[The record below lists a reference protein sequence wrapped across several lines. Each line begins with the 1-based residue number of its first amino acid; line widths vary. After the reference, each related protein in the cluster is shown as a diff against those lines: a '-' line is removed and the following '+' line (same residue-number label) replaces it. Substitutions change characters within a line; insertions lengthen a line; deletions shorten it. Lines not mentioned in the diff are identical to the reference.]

1 MVLLVLRSSNNACF
15 SISGLSAELVDGPM
29 LPSLSSAGMLV
40 LFKLAFLGK
49 GE

>member
-1 MVLLVLRSSNNACF
+1 MVLLVLRSSSSACF
-15 SISGLSAELVDGPM
+15 STSGLSAELEDGPL

-40 LFKLAFLGK
+40 FFKLAFRGS